1 MLAILSLSWG
11 LFKIKIKKIET
22 ISHNNS
28 SSFECSKVNSDIE
41 LVIIER
47 VWMLKLKGKNSKL
60 PLKEFDVVV
69 EM

>member
-11 LFKIKIKKIET
+11 LFKIKKIET
-22 ISHNNS
+22 IFHNNS
-28 SSFECSKVNSDIE
+28 SSFECSNVNSDIE

-47 VWMLKLKGKNSKL
+47 FCMLKLKGKNNKL